1 MGDKAPYDAGGVP
14 ADPAQGVRGEAA
26 LPFQADVRQSGMGGR
41 QALPVARLA
50 VAVEGA
56 ERAQI
61 AEVGSVAGG
70 QDDRVDLLGGAVGPC
85 RLRAVALFTS
95 CDSDCSPLRQA
106 LAPGRVRFPRVVTAP
121 GPLAPD

>member
-1 MGDKAPYDAGGVP
+1 GLGSVQKRQCLGVRHTSMLTHVELDQPESAGVEMGDKAPYDAGGVP

-41 QALPVARLA
+41 QALPVARVA

-85 RLRAVALFTS
+85 RL
-95 CDSDCSPLRQA
+95 
-106 LAPGRVRFPRVVTAP
+106 
-121 GPLAPD
+121 